1 MITVYC
7 GKRKKAPHVSSC
19 RAFLQRNFCRAAS
32 PFAVFA
38 GRGRGLFEKSLF
50 LGICYAFALDSA
62 VQEEMVA
69 LATLFE

>member
-7 GKRKKAPHVSSC
+7 GKLEKGSARVFVQSL
-19 RAFLQRNFCRAAS
+19 LQRNFCRAAS
-32 PFAVFA
+32 LSQFLRG
-38 GRGRGLFEKSLF
+38 GRGRGFWDPPF
-50 LGICYAFALDSA
+50 LGICYAFALCSA